1 MTAVLSVF
9 IEPLNMIKL
18 IKDEAN
24 HLLIEITVS
33 EANLENADAFKSQV
47 IQLLDAHNKSV
58 IIDFNQ
64 VEYIDS
70 SFLGALVAILKHA
83 IAMKKEVILVALK
96 KDVHELLL
104 LIRLDKVFKIYNSYQ
119 EALTHL

>member
-1 MTAVLSVF
+1 MTAALSIF
-9 IEPLNMIKL
+9 IEQLNMIKL

-24 HLLIEITVS
+24 HLLIEVTVS

-47 IQLLDAHNKSV
+47 IELLSTHTKSV
-58 IIDFNQ
+58 VIDLNK

-83 IAMKKEVILVALK
+83 ITIKKEVVLVNLK
-96 KDVHELLL
+96 KDVKDLLL
-104 LIRLDKVFKIYNSYQ
+104 LIRLDKVFKIYDNYK
-119 EALTHL
+119 EALSHL

>member
-1 MTAVLSVF
+1 
-9 IEPLNMIKL
+9 MIKL

-58 IIDFNQ
+58 VIDFNQ

-96 KDVHELLL
+96 KDVHDLLL

>member
-1 MTAVLSVF
+1 
-9 IEPLNMIKL
+9 MIKL

-47 IQLLDAHNKSV
+47 IQLLDAHAKSV
-58 IIDFNQ
+58 VIDLNK

-83 IAMKKEVILVALK
+83 IAMKKEVILINLK
-96 KDVHELLL
+96 KDVHDLLL
-104 LIRLDKVFKIYNSYQ
+104 LIRLDKVFKIYSNYK

>member
-1 MTAVLSVF
+1 MTAALSIF
-9 IEPLNMIKL
+9 IEQLNMIKL

-24 HLLIEITVS
+24 HLLIEVTVS

-47 IQLLDAHNKSV
+47 IELLSTHNKSV
-58 IIDFNQ
+58 VIDLNK

-83 IAMKKEVILVALK
+83 ITIKKEVVLVNLK
-96 KDVHELLL
+96 KDVKDLLL
-104 LIRLDKVFKIYNSYQ
+104 LIRLDKVFKIYDNYK
-119 EALTHL
+119 EALSHL